1 MWGLGHVYRATG
13 SSPRVRGTPENRRIH
28 VRRLG
33 IIPACA
39 GNTNARKR
47 WRCVR
52 RDHPRVCGEHLT
64 QHVEAVEAAGSSPR
78 VRGTLSRASTATS
91 WSRIIPA
98 CAGNTCRS
106 GNAAPSRRDHPRVC
120 GEHNLIKSFVDG
132 KTGSSPRVRG
142 TPRTN
147 RPHNLM
153 PGIIPACAGNTQSLL
168 LFGCR
173 IVDAEVVDEFGIIPA
188 CAGNTHCMTPTSAVS
203 WDHPRVCGEHVI
215 TSANKAEAS
224 GSSPR
229 VRGTLRIVRRFSTC
243 QGIIPA
249 CAGNTGRS
257 SCAAPGL
264 GDHPRV
270 CGEHIALVPAEPVV
284 VGSSPRVRGTQFS
297 TGLSTENTGIIPAC
311 AGNTQQR
318 VPPTFP

>member
-1 MWGLGHVYRATG
+1 MSW
-13 SSPRVRGTPENRRIH
+13 
-28 VRRLG
+28 
-33 IIPACA
+33 
-39 GNTNARKR
+39 
-47 WRCVR
+47 
-52 RDHPRVCGEHLT
+52 
-64 QHVEAVEAAGSSPR
+64 GSSPR

-203 WDHPRVCGEHVI
+203 WDHPRVCGEHFV
-215 TSANKAEAS
+215 SCGDFPLAK

-229 VRGTLRIVRRFSTC
+229 VRGTLLGNAQTGHGR
-243 QGIIPA
+243 GIIPA
-249 CAGNTGRS
+249 CAGNTGDG
-257 SCAAPGL
+257 APTRPPVR
-264 GDHPRV
+264 DHPRV
-270 CGEHIALVPAEPVV
+270 CGEHF
-284 VGSSPRVRGTQFS
+284 SFRFVR
-297 TGLSTENTGIIPAC
+297 
-311 AGNTQQR
+311 
-318 VPPTFP
+318 

>member
-1 MWGLGHVYRATG
+1 M
-13 SSPRVRGTPENRRIH
+13 
-28 VRRLG
+28 
-33 IIPACA
+33 
-39 GNTNARKR
+39 
-47 WRCVR
+47 
-52 RDHPRVCGEHLT
+52 
-64 QHVEAVEAAGSSPR
+64 
-78 VRGTLSRASTATS
+78 RGTLSRASTATS

-249 CAGNTGRS
+249 CAGNTPWKRPDGSWPR
-257 SCAAPGL
+257 
-264 GDHPRV
+264 DHPRV
-270 CGEHIALVPAEPVV
+270 CGEHGGWRADAAPRQ
-284 VGSSPRVRGTQFS
+284 GSSPRVRGT
-297 TGLSTENTGIIPAC
+297 L
-311 AGNTQQR
+311 
-318 VPPTFP
+318 